1 MAFFDM
7 SQIAKY
13 YGIVLPIS
21 ILMIETD
28 DDREFICR
36 LYIDY
41 RKLMF
46 AVAYEYFNENDSDID
61 DVVGI
66 TVERLCR
73 YCSTVRKIPE
83 NRIKQYIV
91 SITGNVC
98 RDLLRKRKRLGD
110 ITDTSYTDKML
121 EEIPDSHNP
130 IDTIFDQ
137 ASAQELIAAFDLL
150 PLRERELIRMRHVDK
165 SSIGIIAKE
174 LNISEN
180 TARTAL
186 SRARKHLIKLLNSR
200 KE

>member
-36 LYIDY
+36 LYINY

-83 NRIKQYIV
+83 DRIKQYIV
-91 SITGNVC
+91 SITV
-98 RDLLRKRKRLGD
+98 
-110 ITDTSYTDKML
+110 T
-121 EEIPDSHNP
+121 
-130 IDTIFDQ
+130 
-137 ASAQELIAAFDLL
+137 
-150 PLRERELIRMRHVDK
+150 
-165 SSIGIIAKE
+165 
-174 LNISEN
+174 
-180 TARTAL
+180 
-186 SRARKHLIKLLNSR
+186 
-200 KE
+200 